1 MKSFYF
7 PGIYNRQRSKLRI
20 LAPGYERNTGLGRKS
35 SSPGMMNDRL
45 IKSLAAFPFRAFKHY
60 CSTTHGFFNAGVRK
74 ALSFLI
80 FILEF
85 SFTMAMAQTDVPPK
99 TIRVVMDNDYAP
111 YAFQSDEGKLQGILV
126 DQWQAWEEKT
136 GIRVEIHGMDWDEGL
151 RRMRLGEFDVIDGI
165 VETAER
171 LGYFDFS
178 PAYNTIEASIYF
190 RKEISGITDLASLKG
205 FSVGVK
211 AGDQHIGKLKANG
224 STALMLFQNN
234 EAIIEAAKEHI
245 VRVFV
250 VDDPSALYLLNKAG
264 IEKEFRHS
272 APVFRDQLRRAV
284 RKGNTNLLSTISEG
298 FAAIDPTE
306 LKQINE
312 KWFGRVL
319 NRYEHYLPYLTYAA
333 CSVAVAI
340 LVIVGLGLWND
351 TLRKKVLQR
360 TAALSE
366 SEQRFRQIAEN
377 IHQVFWLIDM
387 SKKTM
392 LYVSPNYE
400 AVWGRSCESLYRE
413 PFSFFETIHPED
425 RPRVLALVE
434 KDHKQDFEVEYQVV
448 QPAGAIRWIWDRRFL
463 IKDPSGNFYRIA
475 GIAEDITE
483 RKLAEDKLRESERQ
497 LAEAQR
503 LAHIGS
509 WELDLRTKAVNW
521 SDELYNIFGLQ
532 PGEIDPAK
540 DAMSFVTTEDRDIVL
555 NTVYSAIQKKESYSF
570 FYRILRRNGEERII
584 HSCGY
589 IASDD
594 DGNPIKM
601 FGTSQDITERKQAE
615 DELRLAY
622 QRLSYHVEN
631 TPLAV
636 IEWDKDLFIKR
647 WSKRAEEIF
656 GWHESESLEKN
667 VYDPEFP
674 LIYIE
679 DLHSV
684 DTINEQ
690 LMKGIVSG
698 NLSINR
704 NYTKEGKVIY
714 CEWHNSVLKDEHG
727 NVLTILSLV
736 QDITERKKT
745 EETLNQSYEEIRKL
759 TAHLQNIREDER
771 IAIAREIHDE
781 LGQQLT
787 VLKME
792 AKGLNKNLKNAD
804 EGIKRKIGDIIDLLD
819 TMAKSVRRIS
829 SELRPSLLY
838 NLGLVAAIEWHL
850 KEFEKRS
857 GIKFILNEPKEELE
871 IPEPIKNGLFRI
883 FQESVTNVNRHANAT
898 IIKVI
903 LEQKDQQLIL
913 SIEDNGQGFE
923 KEKIYTKQTLGI
935 LGMKERSQMMGGIYE
950 INSIPGEGT
959 MVIVAVPYTDRI

>member
-7 PGIYNRQRSKLRI
+7 PSIYNRQISKLRI
-20 LAPGYERNTGLGRKS
+20 LALEYERITDFRRKS

-60 CSTTHGFFNAGVRK
+60 CSTTHGFFTAGVRK
-74 ALSFLI
+74 ALFFLI
-80 FILEF
+80 LILEF
-85 SFTMAMAQTDVPPK
+85 SFTMAMAQTDVPPE
-99 TIRVVMDNDYAP
+99 TIRVIMDNDYAP

-126 DQWQAWEEKT
+126 DQWQAWEKKT
-136 GIRVEIHGMDWDEGL
+136 GIKVEIHGMNWDEGL
-151 RRMRLGEFDVIDGI
+151 RRMRSGEFDVIDGI

-171 LGYFDFS
+171 LEYFDFS

-211 AGDQHIGKLKANG
+211 AGDQHIDKLKANG

-234 EAIIEAAKEHI
+234 KAIIEAAKEQT

-284 RKGNTNLLSTISEG
+284 SKGNTDLLSTISEG
-298 FAAIDPTE
+298 FAAIDPHE

-312 KWFGRVL
+312 KWFGRVI
-319 NRYEHYLPYLTYAA
+319 NRYEFYLPYLTYVAYA
-333 CSVAVAI
+333 VAVAI
-340 LVIVGLGLWND
+340 LVIVGLGIWND
-351 TLRKKVLQR
+351 TLRRKVFQR

-377 IHQVFWLIDM
+377 IHQIFWLIDL

-413 PFSFFETIHPED
+413 PFSFFEAIHPED
-425 RPRVLALVE
+425 RPQVLALVE
-434 KDHKQDFEVEYQVV
+434 MERKQNFEIEYRVV
-448 QPAGAIRWIWDRRFL
+448 QPGGAIRWMWDRGFL
-463 IKDPSGNFYRIA
+463 IKDASGNFYRIA
-475 GIAEDITE
+475 GIAEDITD
-483 RKLAEDKLRESERQ
+483 RKLAENKLRENERQ

-503 LAHIGS
+503 IAHIGS
-509 WELDLRTKAVNW
+509 WEWDFRSKTVIW

-540 DAMSFVTTEDRDIVL
+540 DAMSFVSSEDRDIVL
-555 NTVYSAIQKKESYSF
+555 KTIYSAIQNKESYSF
-570 FYRILRRNGEERII
+570 YYRILRRNGEERII
-584 HSCGY
+584 HSSGY
-589 IASDD
+589 IVSDD

-601 FGTSQDITERKQAE
+601 FGTSQDITERKRAD

-656 GWHESESLEKN
+656 GWNESESLGKN
-667 VYDPEFP
+667 VYDPDFP
-674 LIYIE
+674 LIYLE
-679 DLHSV
+679 DLHAV

-690 LMKGIVSG
+690 LMKGIVNG

-727 NVLTILSLV
+727 NIITILSLV

-745 EETLNQSYEEIRKL
+745 EETLSQSYEKIRKL

-771 IAIAREIHDE
+771 ITIAREIHDE

-792 AKGLNKNLKNAD
+792 VKGLNKNISNAD
-804 EGIKRKIGDIIDLLD
+804 EEIKGKIGDIIDLLD
-819 TMAKSVRRIS
+819 TMVQSVRRIS

-871 IPEPIKNGLFRI
+871 IPGPIKNGLFRI
-883 FQESVTNVNRHANAT
+883 FQESVTNVSRHANAT
-898 IIKVI
+898 KIKVI

-913 SIEDNGQGFE
+913 SIEDDGQGFE
-923 KEKIYTKQTLGI
+923 KEKIYAKETLGI
-935 LGMKERSQMMGGIYE
+935 LGMKERCQMMGGTYE

-959 MVIVAVPYTDRI
+959 IVMVAVHYIEKI